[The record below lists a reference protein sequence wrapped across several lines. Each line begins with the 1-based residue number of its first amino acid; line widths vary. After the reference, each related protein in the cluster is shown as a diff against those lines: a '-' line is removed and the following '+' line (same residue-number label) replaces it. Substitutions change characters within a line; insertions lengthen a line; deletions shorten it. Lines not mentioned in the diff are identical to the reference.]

1 MDVFGYFILNE
12 IMKIYDNYAIN
23 CGTKSSGLIGSFFN
37 KEFCVS
43 LTFLLKHARKTIRE
57 FFTWKRRFIAVIMSF
72 SISFCDSDDF
82 DDIKI
87 TITEA

>member
-1 MDVFGYFILNE
+1 MAVFGYFILNE

-23 CGTKSSGLIGSFFN
+23 CGTRSSGLIGNFFN

-43 LTFLLKHARKTIRE
+43 LTFLLKTIRE